1 MRNIFDPA
9 VNLIVDIG
17 NSRTKIA
24 VFDGEQLSQKQVFNN
39 IDDLRKF
46 LSDKSFDH
54 SIVSTVSSSPPSLP
68 VKGKQIQLTSTLG
81 FPITISYDTPQTLGV
96 DRIAAACGAFQL
108 FPGEDCLVID
118 MGTCITYD
126 LLSAKGV
133 YEGGAIAPGVKMRF
147 NAMNH
152 FTARLP
158 LAEPIAD
165 APLTGKSTIASMQ
178 SGVINGVLEE
188 IKGFISRYQSRY
200 PGLRT
205 VACGGDLVFFENSI
219 KPSIFAAPDLVLIGL
234 NRILLHHI

>member
-1 MRNIFDPA
+1 M
-9 VNLIVDIG
+9 NLVIDIG
-17 NSRTKIA
+17 NSRIKIG
-24 VFDGEQLSQKQVFNN
+24 VFDGN
-39 IDDLRKF
+39 DLLHKESFKDVEAFQIF
-46 LSDKSFDH
+46 LNDKNFSH
-54 SIVSTVSSSPPSLP
+54 SIVSSVSTVTVP
-68 VKGKQIQLTSTLG
+68 VVGKQIILTSTLG

-96 DRIAAACGAFQL
+96 DRIAAACGACQL

-126 LLSAKGV
+126 FLSAKGV
-133 YEGGAIAPGVKMRF
+133 YEGGAIAPGVRMRF
-147 NAMNH
+147 AAMNH

-158 LAEPIAD
+158 LAEPIVD
-165 APLTGKSTIASMQ
+165 ATLTGKSTITSMQ

-200 PGLRT
+200 AGLKT
-205 VACGGDLVFFENSI
+205 VVCGGDLVFFENSI